1 MSNTT
6 STQKGQ
12 FRSPWLPLIGS
23 TRRGQTQRDAL
34 AVELQAALAREA
46 VLLSEKSELLQRQ
59 DVLAQEF
66 DHRLFNSLQLVTSL
80 LSMQSRQASPEAAAQ
95 LQAAAQRVAA
105 FGRVHRRLHPLHHQE
120 KVEFKQYLQ
129 HLCADLS
136 SLLHEQ
142 TDCGI
147 RVEGEKLEI
156 PTLFATPLGFI
167 VAELVTNSAK
177 YAKSNIVVRLET
189 SPTLGHS
196 ISVLDSGPGLPPE
209 FDPTKSKGL
218 GMKIVLSLI
227 QQIDGTLR
235 ITSGADGR
243 GASFIVT
250 FGLPSVGIIGDAG

>member
-6 STQKGQ
+6 SPQ
-12 FRSPWLPLIGS
+12 RSLFPFPWSGMIAGH
-23 TRRGQTQRDAL
+23 RRGRTQLDA
-34 AVELQAALAREA
+34 VKEELSAALAREA
-46 VLLSEKSELLQRQ
+46 ALLREKSELLKRQ
-59 DVLAQEF
+59 DMLTQEF

-80 LSMQSRQASPEAAAQ
+80 LSMQSRGASPEAAVQ

-120 KVEFKQYLQ
+120 KVELKQYLQ

-156 PTLFATPLGFI
+156 PTLFATPIGFI

-177 YAKSNIVVRLET
+177 HAKSDIVVRLEA

-196 ISVLDSGPGLPPE
+196 ISVLDNGPGLPRE

-218 GMKIVLSLI
+218 GMKIVLSLV
-227 QQIDGTLR
+227 QQINGVLR

-250 FGLPSVGIIGDAG
+250 FGVPEPEIVAS

>member
-6 STQKGQ
+6 SPQKGQ
-12 FRSPWLPLIGS
+12 FRSLWLPMIGS
-23 TRRGQTQRDAL
+23 TRRAHTQLNAL
-34 AVELQAALAREA
+34 QVELSAALAREA
-46 VLLSEKSELLQRQ
+46 ALLREKNDLLQRQ
-59 DVLAQEF
+59 DMLMLEF

-95 LQAAAQRVAA
+95 LHAAGQRVAA
-105 FGRVHRRLHPLHHQE
+105 FGRVHRRLHPLHHRE

-136 SLLHEQ
+136 SLLHDQ

-156 PTLFATPLGFI
+156 PTLNATPLGFI

-177 YAKSNIVVRLET
+177 YAKSDVVVRLET

-196 ISVLDSGPGLPPE
+196 ISVSDSGPGLPPG

-218 GMKIVLSLI
+218 GMKIVVSLV
-227 QQIDGTLR
+227 QQIAGALR
-235 ITSGADGR
+235 ITSGPDGR
-243 GASFIVT
+243 GASFVVT
-250 FGLPSVGIIGDAG
+250 FGVPRFVIVES

>member
-34 AVELQAALAREA
+34 AVELPGGSRPRSGITQREERALA
-46 VLLSEKSELLQRQ
+46 RQ

-196 ISVLDSGPGLPPE
+196 ISVLDSGPDCHPNSTQRKAK
-209 FDPTKSKGL
+209 D
-218 GMKIVLSLI
+218 
-227 QQIDGTLR
+227 
-235 ITSGADGR
+235 SG
-243 GASFIVT
+243 
-250 FGLPSVGIIGDAG
+250 

>member
-1 MSNTT
+1 MSDTT

-12 FRSPWLPLIGS
+12 FRSPWLPLIRS
-23 TRRGQTQRDAL
+23 TRRAHTQLDAL
-34 AVELQAALAREA
+34 KAELSAALDREA
-46 VLLSEKSELLQRQ
+46 ALLHERSELLKRQ
-59 DVLAQEF
+59 DMLMLEF

-95 LQAAAQRVAA
+95 LHAAGQRVAA
-105 FGRVHRRLHPLHHQE
+105 FGRVHRRLHPLHHRE

-196 ISVLDSGPGLPPE
+196 ISVLDSGPGLPAE

-227 QQIDGTLR
+227 QQINGVLR
-235 ITSGADGR
+235 ITSGADDR

-250 FGLPSVGIIGDAG
+250 FSVPSIGIIGNAG